1 MMKEDKPKQT
11 PLHSILTEEQDALL
25 DSYILKME
33 SKYESLKL
41 AEKIQVE
48 IETEH
53 LKRILSQ

>member
-1 MMKEDKPKQT
+1 MKEDKQK
-11 PLHSILTEEQDALL
+11 PLRSILTEEQEALL
-25 DSYILKME
+25 DRYILRLE

-41 AEKIQVE
+41 AEKIQIE

>member
-1 MMKEDKPKQT
+1 MKEDKPKQT
-11 PLHSILTEEQDALL
+11 PLRSILTEEQEALL
-25 DSYILKME
+25 DGYILKLE

>member
-1 MMKEDKPKQT
+1 MEDPKPKLT
-11 PLHSILTEEQDALL
+11 PMRSILTVEQEALL
-25 DSYILKME
+25 DGYIQKLE

-53 LKRILSQ
+53 LKRIISE